1 MKEQWRQQ
9 MQQKMADYKRPAPEV
24 SWDAL
29 DNALAQSKPQAKILP
44 MWMRRVAAAVAVL
57 VLVTAGYLAL
67 HHEEPAVINNKM
79 EAVADRLEDR
89 LKMKDERYE
98 KTKDARAQLQACTEV
113 SQEDRLKM
121 KDERYEKTN
130 HISHFSSL
138 ISQDTVAIPVE
149 QHEDNTAEDRLKMK
163 DERYEKTD
171 HISHFSSLISQDA
184 RRQSASASDSRLVA
198 SLYMSGGSK
207 DYMTSTISTG
217 LYGYFYV
224 HDKSNGTIYGM
235 FPPTDEET
243 VTSEETEKGNTVSEY
258 IYEIEVTENK
268 VTHHPPIRFGLT
280 LSYRLD
286 DRWSLESGLVYTR
299 LSSDRSYTTITS
311 SGKIPMQEE
320 QRLSYLGIPLK
331 VNHQLWA
338 NRHFGIYVSAGGMIE
353 KMVKGSRLT
362 MENGTE
368 RKEDVSISPLQFSVN
383 GAVGAQY
390 NLSNLMSVYAEP
402 GVGYYFDNGS
412 EVPTYYQEKPFSFN
426 LNLGLRFN
434 IK

>member
-67 HHEEPAVINNKM
+67 HHEEPAVFNNKM
-79 EAVADRLEDR
+79 EAVADRL
-89 LKMKDERYE
+89 
-98 KTKDARAQLQACTEV
+98 
-113 SQEDRLKM
+113 EDRLKM

-198 SLYMSGGSK
+198 SLYMSRGSK

-243 VTSEETEKGNTVSEY
+243 VTSEVTEKGNTVSEY

-286 DRWSLESGLVYTR
+286 ERWSLESGLVYTR

-338 NRHFGIYVSAGGMIE
+338 NRHFGIYVSAGGMME